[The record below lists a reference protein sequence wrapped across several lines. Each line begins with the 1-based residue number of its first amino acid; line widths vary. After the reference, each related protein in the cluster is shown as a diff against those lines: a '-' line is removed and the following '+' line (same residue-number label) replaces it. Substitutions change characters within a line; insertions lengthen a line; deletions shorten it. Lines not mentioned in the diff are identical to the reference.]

1 MRPLNRRLL
10 CSVFGLLALAASA
23 SSSTSAGEVVMF
35 TDRVPAAAEL
45 ANLLW
50 PGAAAAQPGIR
61 SRSLSLKTRAIRL
74 GPDAGRRAT
83 ATVPAAYQ
91 QTAAAEPRMSAAYE
105 PTTAAPRPAPAP
117 PSAPAEGGGF
127 GFNIRFAF
135 NSTEV
140 LPESF
145 PYLEQVGVVLRSP
158 QAQGQ
163 AVLVVGHTDATG
175 ADPYNEGLSQRRALA
190 VARYLV
196 QQHGIAP
203 ERLQVAGLGER
214 QPLPGSDPFDPRNRR
229 VEFHAVQ

>member
-1 MRPLNRRLL
+1 L

-23 SSSTSAGEVVMF
+23 SPDASAGEVVMF
-35 TDRVPAAAEL
+35 TDRVPTAAEL

-61 SRSLSLKTRAIRL
+61 SRSLKTRAIRL
-74 GPDAGRRAT
+74 GADAGARAS
-83 ATVPAAYQ
+83 AAVPAAYRQTAAAEPQTTITHQ
-91 QTAAAEPRMSAAYE
+91 QTAAAEPS
-105 PTTAAPRPAPAP
+105 PAPPPAPAE
-117 PSAPAEGGGF
+117 SAAAAESSGF

-145 PYLEQVGVVLRSP
+145 PYLEQVGALLRSP

-163 AVLVVGHTDATG
+163 AILVVGHTDATG
-175 ADPYNEGLSQRRALA
+175 AEPYNEGLSQRRALA

-214 QPLPGSDPFDPRNRR
+214 QPLQGTNPFDPRNRR